1 MCPRG
6 KERAAVSY
14 HERIDSPGP
23 KRLLALDGGGIRGV
37 ITLEILARL
46 ERELRAARGEPGLVL
61 ADYFDYVAGTSTG
74 AIIAAAIATGM
85 DVGSIR
91 TLYHE
96 AGPEMF
102 TRSRLRDRV
111 RHLYDADPL
120 AQMLQRELGADTTL
134 GSDRLRCLLMVV
146 LRNASTDSAWPLSNN
161 PRARFND
168 PALDDCNLLM
178 PLWQVVRASTA
189 APVYFPP
196 ERVRLGTGDGAR
208 EFVFVDGGVTPYNNP
223 AFQLFLM
230 ATLDEYALRWAT
242 GEERLLL
249 VSVGTGNTAFAR
261 PELDPRSMTL
271 LHHATA
277 IPPALMMGAAAQQ
290 DLLCRVVGRC
300 RAGPPIDA
308 EVGDLIGSAGIG
320 DGERHFTY
328 VRYDSELTRTTLTD
342 LGFADVRPGD
352 VLAIDKIDHVDTM
365 HRIGQALAER
375 DVDLAHLDGFL

>member
-1 MCPRG
+1 MSFR
-6 KERAAVSY
+6 ERAAT
-14 HERIDSPGP
+14 PGP

-37 ITLEILARL
+37 ITLEVLARL
-46 ERELRAARGEPGLVL
+46 ERELRTAQGDPGLVL

-74 AIIAAAIATGM
+74 AIIASAIAVGM
-85 DVGSIR
+85 DVGRITS
-91 TLYHE
+91 LYRE

-102 TRSRLRDRV
+102 SRARLRDRF

-146 LRNASTDSAWPLSNN
+146 LRNATTDSPWPLSNN
-161 PRARFND
+161 PYARFND
-168 PALDDCNLLM
+168 PALDECNLRM

-196 ERVRLGTGDGAR
+196 ERVRLGTGERAR

-230 ATLDEYALRWAT
+230 ATLDEYGLRWAT
-242 GEERLLL
+242 GEDELLL

-261 PELDPRSMTL
+261 PTLDPRSMTL
-271 LHHATA
+271 LHHVTA
-277 IPPALMMGAAAQQ
+277 LPPALMMGAGAQQ
-290 DLLCRVVGRC
+290 DLLCRVFGRC

-308 EVGDLIGSAGIG
+308 EVGDLVGSGGVGG
-320 DGERHFTY
+320 DRHFTY
-328 VRYDSELTRTTLTD
+328 VRYDAELTRTTLAA
-342 LGFADVRPGD
+342 LGFSEVRPGD
-352 VLAIDKIDHVDTM
+352 VLAIDKVERIDVLQ
-365 HRIGQALAER
+365 RIGQALAER
-375 DVDLAHLDGFL
+375 DVDIAQLDGFV